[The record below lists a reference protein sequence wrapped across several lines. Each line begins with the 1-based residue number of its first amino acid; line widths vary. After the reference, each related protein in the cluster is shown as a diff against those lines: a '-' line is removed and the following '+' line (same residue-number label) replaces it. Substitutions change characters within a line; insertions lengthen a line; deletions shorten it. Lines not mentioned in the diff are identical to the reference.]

1 MTRSKKKNP
10 IFFAVMLFAVIMLIS
25 ATVLSIYANENANE
39 KVDAMNEIR
48 EVFDENYKVGESYL
62 LDDDGY
68 IGIKVELTTYYDY
81 KTFGAAKPVLGGT
94 NVALYFVNTN
104 TERTGRETDVNIISD
119 LISRGF
125 AVVTVD
131 YFNDPRAGSSALDW
145 SSQEVRKHV
154 INGTCFSDKAVF
166 PSGTYK
172 DTYVLPAG
180 CNVTPFAGFW
190 SIDEHGAD
198 GTLDRIVEVWNNDF
212 RGVKG
217 STVVNWTRTEIDGS
231 GNEIIVQ
238 KATQTG
244 FDGSAPQWYSDADA
258 KNPVDKDSP
267 DAKYIKIKHTLAQ
280 SITDCTAKDGSPLSL
295 DLDMH
300 IVYPVDPE
308 ETVPVILQSGSSEYL
323 NTGKTGDDTRPQ
335 HNGYLFRG
343 YAAVIY
349 DHLYVPMAHN
359 QYYGYFDGSR
369 EGSVTGDHASYT
381 LHFINNIKVDTAAVR
396 YIRYL
401 ALTEPEKYSFDV
413 DAIGVYGNSKGGMF
427 MFVGSADLKEYTEI
441 RDGMTLAES
450 IDARIND
457 YESNR
462 YAVGHHGETR
472 YQRGIT
478 EDYTVGGYTVRGG
491 KLQPWTTYIDKDG
504 VEKEILSYVSYMYI
518 ANAGN
523 ASSIKAGHAPIF
535 NIMCLDDPLG
545 NCYSS
550 SNQIAAATHT
560 LNIPSMSFVVDIG
573 HTFTYGPDINYGV
586 DTYQA
591 MFDFSDYYLKGTAVK
606 VIYTDPIV
614 SFADMDT
621 YAPITIKFSGAVS
634 REEIAKITLRDS
646 DGNAVEGI
654 IWESSYGNT
663 EWKLIHGG
671 LFGGEEYTL
680 TVPEGFTGENGAP
693 TAEAFVATYRT
704 RTEER
709 LAPSVIT
716 TVNGTYITVSGIDLS
731 SASGAKLRFLVKN
744 DAANIATV
752 TEVLSF
758 NAADPDASALGDKI
772 ASVNLH
778 GRGVYECDISGAM
791 STVSSEES
799 KTFLLKTDRAVGVF
813 DISAQNFAASDV
825 SIGNAQFSVAERAI
839 VPDGSGTAAIRV
851 HITPNVRADGTS
863 NYVNSLYYPSYYTIL
878 NSSGLFAKITE
889 GDLGR
894 KYTVTLRV
902 FDTVSRDINLKL
914 SSATSEY
921 NKILDFDY
929 SYFTVETKANE
940 WTEISFEYTVLDPL
954 YGSTALGTKSLTVAL
969 AGDGDRES
977 PIYISDLNVTERVTE
992 ASFADISVALY
1003 DDGTAYKEPVSDDP
1017 FSIGSANYATL
1028 YEALSA
1034 AKSGDTVLMNRNY
1047 IVTESFTGLEKL
1059 AELTIDLSGYKLY
1072 IKGSMFTARATSALQ
1087 NTTHVAVKNGAIYI
1101 GDSALVTYG
1110 GSSSAGSGKCFDFD
1124 FEDVKFIAT
1133 DLAMAKKLISDSKIS
1148 GAADVSVSFDFSE
1161 CDFRIEKTKL
1171 VKNPVTVFP
1180 SGEGELDLTYTLRG
1194 GSIILDTTVWVT
1206 LWDFYKDVTVL
1217 GDSADHTAIKLPSV
1231 YALSEWTINGEDS
1244 IFYYSGISENAGII
1258 TYKTK
1263 EYEHTTPYGII
1274 PSEYADPSK
1283 YPFVAFD
1290 HNGNFLGGF
1299 AYFLGSNGSG
1309 SVLEKAR
1316 SFLAD
1321 NGYNNGKFDDP
1332 DATVYIA
1339 VQRDYTLGDGEYF
1352 NNIAQIQGRVVIDLQ
1367 NYTLSQGKC
1376 SSAFFKLTSKSW
1388 SSAAGEKIFPVTINV
1403 INGKFKVTKSG
1414 VVSMNSYDSA
1424 GTGAI
1429 LNKEMNITFSRVTFA
1444 FDSTASTSNLIASY
1458 NSATGTSAAKY
1469 AVEFN
1474 DCVFDLVTVP
1484 PASSMTLFDTNTQ
1497 GKYIDVDYTVNGGM
1511 ILGGAFNNITI
1522 SNNTGSYGSSV
1533 VFGIGSNG
1541 EYTALTVDR
1550 GIKVATGSYVTTE
1563 GNVLG
1568 YSLAES
1574 SDSADVYKLDEN
1586 DLITKYGTI
1595 SEEYADAAKYPFVV
1609 FDADGNFYKGYE
1621 TWVGTNAGAL
1631 GGAYNLV
1638 NKNVWDETAGKYTCD
1653 GGEGKKA
1660 IIYLRRDYAMSTSD
1674 VKFDNFG
1681 YIKGEVTLDLGGHT
1695 LSQGKSSAYV
1705 FSLQSKGSTPNTLN
1719 VKNGTVLATT
1729 KRLIQVYST
1738 SGGSVK
1744 NINVNF
1750 YGVTLGVEKGS
1761 SISALFFS
1769 NSRASGNTNVCHYY
1783 VTFNDCIFDFES
1795 ASSGSESFTIFPKTA
1810 NYCSV
1815 AVTVNGG
1822 EFRFGTNTNITIST
1836 ADFAYDSS
1844 TTFDKGGNEKYPTL
1858 SFSGET
1864 VTTESLSTEEGSMKF
1879 VKVDDGKYTLAS
1891 VANPYGEDI
1900 PQEYGYAEKYPFIVL
1915 DQNGSFLAAYDTLY
1929 GSNSGMAG
1937 KICYTHLNDGSTTGC
1952 IVLMRRDY
1960 TLGTGEYFNNW
1971 AAANGTVIFDLCGYS
1986 INQQS
1991 GSRSDALFKLTGKKA
2006 DGKVFPTTISVK
2018 NGSINMY
2025 LSTVVSMDC
2034 YGTDPALVNKL
2045 FTFTFDNV
2053 KFGLTK
2059 GATLSTLLI
2068 HAKTTDN
2075 GAYAVPFVITYNG
2088 CEFDLAT
2095 NSNGKVIKLFNNN
2108 ATAAKHVSCTVNVNG
2123 GVIKALSADLVDFWN
2138 LSDPDNSSVIFGKGS
2153 EGYIKLMLPADASAP
2168 SAVFP
2173 TDNGSY
2179 VFARTADLGDIAV
2192 YEFEKY
2198 KPDNIDF
2205 VPKMSLTL
2213 DRNLILNV
2221 YIPISDSLLGFTLDG
2236 KESGEYEI
2244 SEVTLGTERYYRVSI
2259 PLDAKE
2265 AFRSIVLQVRI
2276 NVGEKTATGIFS
2288 FGVIKYAEKVLEDG
2302 SEVEKTLVKDV
2313 LSYVRA
2319 AYVYFKVQ
2327 DAESIAK
2334 VNEILGE
2341 NYDENNMP
2349 EMNGSTNSK
2358 LEGFEST
2365 TLVLDATPAI
2375 RFTLVNGAD
2384 AGRYEFFIN
2393 GEKVKGEVS
2402 ADGSYIDLDVYAY
2415 ALCETVTYTVDGVEK
2430 GSYHINAYYE
2440 WSKTQSYEGLENLV
2454 ARFAKYCES
2463 AAAYRDYVQAN
2474 N

>member
-1 MTRSKKKNP
+1 MKKNFKT
-10 IFFAVMLFAVIMLIS
+10 ILFVLCLVSVLI
-25 ATVLSIYANENANE
+25 ATALIAYAELNSIENL
-39 KVDAMNEIR
+39 
-48 EVFDENYKVGESYL
+48 YKQ
-62 LDDDGY
+62 
-68 IGIKVELTTYYDY
+68 
-81 KTFGAAKPVLGGT
+81 
-94 NVALYFVNTN
+94 
-104 TERTGRETDVNIISD
+104 
-119 LISRGF
+119 GF
-125 AVVTVD
+125 
-131 YFNDPRAGSSALDW
+131 
-145 SSQEVRKHV
+145 
-154 INGTCFSDKAVF
+154 NGTAQ
-166 PSGTYK
+166 
-172 DTYVLPAG
+172 
-180 CNVTPFAGFW
+180 
-190 SIDEHGAD
+190 
-198 GTLDRIVEVWNNDF
+198 
-212 RGVKG
+212 
-217 STVVNWTRTEIDGS
+217 STATEI
-231 GNEIIVQ
+231 
-238 KATQTG
+238 
-244 FDGSAPQWYSDADA
+244 P
-258 KNPVDKDSP
+258 
-267 DAKYIKIKHTLAQ
+267 
-280 SITDCTAKDGSPLSL
+280 
-295 DLDMH
+295 
-300 IVYPVDPE
+300 
-308 ETVPVILQSGSSEYL
+308 SENNY
-323 NTGKTGDDTRPQ
+323 
-335 HNGYLFRG
+335 
-343 YAAVIY
+343 
-349 DHLYVPMAHN
+349 
-359 QYYGYFDGSR
+359 QYYTSGLI
-369 EGSVTGDHASYT
+369 E
-381 LHFINNIKVDTAAVR
+381 
-396 YIRYL
+396 
-401 ALTEPEKYSFDV
+401 
-413 DAIGVYGNSKGGMF
+413 
-427 MFVGSADLKEYTEI
+427 
-441 RDGMTLAES
+441 
-450 IDARIND
+450 
-457 YESNR
+457 
-462 YAVGHHGETR
+462 
-472 YQRGIT
+472 
-478 EDYTVGGYTVRGG
+478 
-491 KLQPWTTYIDKDG
+491 
-504 VEKEILSYVSYMYI
+504 
-518 ANAGN
+518 
-523 ASSIKAGHAPIF
+523 
-535 NIMCLDDPLG
+535 
-545 NCYSS
+545 
-550 SNQIAAATHT
+550 
-560 LNIPSMSFVVDIG
+560 VV
-573 HTFTYGPDINYGV
+573 
-586 DTYQA
+586 A
-591 MFDFSDYYLKGTAVK
+591 
-606 VIYTDPIV
+606 
-614 SFADMDT
+614 
-621 YAPITIKFSGAVS
+621 
-634 REEIAKITLRDS
+634 
-646 DGNAVEGI
+646 
-654 IWESSYGNT
+654 
-663 EWKLIHGG
+663 
-671 LFGGEEYTL
+671 
-680 TVPEGFTGENGAP
+680 
-693 TAEAFVATYRT
+693 
-704 RTEER
+704 
-709 LAPSVIT
+709 
-716 TVNGTYITVSGIDLS
+716 
-731 SASGAKLRFLVKN
+731 
-744 DAANIATV
+744 
-752 TEVLSF
+752 
-758 NAADPDASALGDKI
+758 GDKI
-772 ASVNLH
+772 TVGPILSKQEWII
-778 GRGVYECDISGAM
+778 RVYDQNGD
-791 STVSSEES
+791 TVSSES
-799 KTFLLKTDRAVGVF
+799 NVAP
-813 DISAQNFAASDV
+813 SACDKV
-825 SIGNAQFSVAERAI
+825 DTVCGNATIVTYT
-839 VPDGSGTAAIRV
+839 VPDGVASLRITTSQMFFDCTLITKNRSFTKDEYFAFMDTSGINVDFLRPVVKDENLVNLFPKTDS
-851 HITPNVRADGTS
+851 ITLGKYKNGKLVTDNEFCVS
-863 NYVNSLYYPSYYTIL
+863 DYIS
-878 NSSGLFAKITE
+878 AK
-889 GDLGR
+889 
-894 KYTVTLRV
+894 
-902 FDTVSRDINLKL
+902 
-914 SSATSEY
+914 
-921 NKILDFDY
+921 
-929 SYFTVETKANE
+929 
-940 WTEISFEYTVLDPL
+940 
-954 YGSTALGTKSLTVAL
+954 
-969 AGDGDRES
+969 AGDV
-977 PIYISDLNVTERVTE
+977 IY
-992 ASFADISVALY
+992 FAAVNN
-1003 DDGTAYKEPVSDDP
+1003 K
-1017 FSIGSANYATL
+1017 YATDDDSQNWA
-1028 YEALSA
+1028 YSA
-1034 AKSGDTVLMNRNY
+1034 INIA
-1047 IVTESFTGLEKL
+1047 
-1059 AELTIDLSGYKLY
+1059 
-1072 IKGSMFTARATSALQ
+1072 
-1087 NTTHVAVKNGAIYI
+1087 
-1101 GDSALVTYG
+1101 DSN
-1110 GSSSAGSGKCFDFD
+1110 
-1124 FEDVKFIAT
+1124 
-1133 DLAMAKKLISDSKIS
+1133 DSKTT
-1148 GAADVSVSFDFSE
+1148 VSFDFAIKYEDLGRNYSIYAYRVRPDTTKISIALSRVCYDDGITFVTKNQPFTADAYREAVGVDLNATFNNTDVDKNSPLYGLTGLFMGDSISYGLDDMQSYADNPDYCPKGWAGRIAKWTGLRATNASVSGATAAYHETASKWLFNQHTAYVGQSFDLIVMQGGVNDARNETPVGAMLPIDSPTADLEAATDTYIGGLQWLFHNVKKSFADSKLFFITNHHLDGHSKGNAKDMSAYFDAAKTLCEAYGIHVIDLYNNTELNETLATETNKYLIDTLHLKSAGYDIVTPYILNDIEAVMEQSVSQKIYYKENFDGITQRVDLVNGENTGVADGWTFVKASDTAKAYIEDGKLHLYGNKYDMVFRTGESWTNYTLEADIYYKSSTASAGWLGMLYNVVDQKNFQKAGLNPNKKYSLNGKVDGSWKNNTEGINTGFKLGDDVSFGENVPFRLKVVTYNNSAILYYALLNEDSTMKTDYVKLLTIDNIPAETRSGSIGFMTSTTNLASVWVDNIKVSE
-1161 CDFRIEKTKL
+1161 TTASDLVLLAPNAAEIYVPETGIVNPPVVVERLGAQLPNATGERAAVVIAQIDENLNVLDKNGNILITAEEFIKNYRLSLIPAFLIDSKAEADALAEFIEKNNLTDAYVVADSENADL
-1171 VKNPVTVFP
+1171 VKRVRMTNATT
-1180 SGEGELDLTYTLRG
+1180 ELITGALIFNDLN
-1194 GSIILDTTVWVT
+1194 
-1206 LWDFYKDVTVL
+1206 
-1217 GDSADHTAIKLPSV
+1217 SAEARSEARELVVDNMSYVAISTE
-1231 YALSEWTINGEDS
+1231 ALSEETAFYFAARQIAVWGFANSTKEVYRGIANG
-1244 IFYYSGISENAGII
+1244 YHGIVSENSALVYDVYESI
-1258 TYKTK
+1258 TAATVSGRTVVIAHRGVNMGADIPYPENTLMAIKAAKEVYGADCVEIDFGLTK
-1263 EYEHTTPYGII
+1263 DGYVILMHDSTLDRTTNG
-1274 PSEYADPSK
+1274 K
-1283 YPFVAFD
+1283 
-1290 HNGNFLGGF
+1290 GNFSDF
-1299 AYFLGSNGSG
+1299 T
-1309 SVLEKAR
+1309 LEEIK
-1316 SFLAD
+1316 
-1321 NGYNNGKFDDP
+1321 
-1332 DATVYIA
+1332 
-1339 VQRDYTLGDGEYF
+1339 
-1352 NNIAQIQGRVVIDLQ
+1352 
-1367 NYTLSQGKC
+1367 
-1376 SSAFFKLTSKSW
+1376 
-1388 SSAAGEKIFPVTINV
+1388 
-1403 INGKFKVTKSG
+1403 
-1414 VVSMNSYDSA
+1414 
-1424 GTGAI
+1424 
-1429 LNKEMNITFSRVTFA
+1429 
-1444 FDSTASTSNLIASY
+1444 
-1458 NSATGTSAAKY
+1458 
-1469 AVEFN
+1469 
-1474 DCVFDLVTVP
+1474 
-1484 PASSMTLFDTNTQ
+1484 
-1497 GKYIDVDYTVNGGM
+1497 
-1511 ILGGAFNNITI
+1511 
-1522 SNNTGSYGSSV
+1522 
-1533 VFGIGSNG
+1533 
-1541 EYTALTVDR
+1541 ALTVDIVPGKETTVPTLEEALILAKELDIVLYCHVKTNTDENIAAFSYLVEKHDCADRVLLFTSSLEKYNSNVDRVVSGTAYELSDSPVIGDGIQFTSGNKTVLESYDKHIDGIVAMRKCLNKYNFQPLFYPYSEQGAIWADESFYYQLSAR
-1550 GIKVATGSYVTTE
+1550 GLVNMHSVTNGQDYMDSTALTGSGAVGWLTNNPHLCDDYHYAVDLGTEKLNLKIGESIDLTKVLKLIVGTENGKASIIQLSGPDLNSANTLSSEGTVTIVYAVTRKTE
-1563 GNVLG
+1563 GGTIYTVYSEPVDIKFGPEKITNV
-1568 YSLAES
+1568 
-1574 SDSADVYKLDEN
+1574 K
-1586 DLITKYGTI
+1586 TPYGTI

-2463 AAAYRDYVQAN
+2463 AAVYRNYYLDSNRKAYS
-2474 N
+2474 